1 MWSVQSRSF
10 FFSLKKKEEKR
21 KNKNLHARQSKG
33 PSSRGKTKIS
43 KKSSGRQNHGTLFLA
58 GQKNDC
64 YSVLHRIKSARLFRA
79 RNASHSLSLGAVP
92 VGAGYYWTQVEY
104 SEKQKPQLIRHFF
117 FFFFWFDPLLSVFF
131 ILFVLSLL
139 GVLSRSRPS
148 AELLLGGFHCFGL
161 CLPLQSYPPPRRKN
175 KKVTALFS
183 PTYLSCIPPYCFKNF
198 FFIVFFSR
206 FSNCKL
212 RIKR

>member
-117 FFFFWFDPLLSVFF
+117 FFFFLIRSASFC
-131 ILFVLSLL
+131 LFHFVCFKLVRRLVSLPTL
-139 GVLSRSRPS
+139 RWASS
-148 AELLLGGFHCFGL
+148 GG
-161 CLPLQSYPPPRRKN
+161 LPLFWSLSSSPILSAPPP
-175 KKVTALFS
+175 KK
-183 PTYLSCIPPYCFKNF
+183 
-198 FFIVFFSR
+198 
-206 FSNCKL
+206 
-212 RIKR
+212 